1 MKLPSIEQK
10 DKNKHSSIIKEKF
23 KIIKENNYQSP
34 TFKSNSFINKM
45 KEIKEV
51 KIYLKEKFIKTE
63 IDESFLK
70 DIEKEYAEQFLLKMK
85 IFPTKNLIQKILKNC
100 PLKDCDFQLYDETIF
115 INYREKNVKSLH
127 IFPVFERKRKKVN
140 DLQSHNFSIKTEK
153 NNFSRNDISVLANNK
168 TLTYRNKNFGKLKGD
183 AFGKEYKKN
192 YKHLSIETTPS
203 NKNYFETLNN
213 FSSKNNND
221 ILNIYRFNSINSHN
235 NNEEFLY
242 NREKIDDLFV
252 KYKENVSNLQLF
264 SNKKSIVKVDLSPEN
279 IRNKYIYSESNW
291 SNKIYEN
298 KGKLSKISKS
308 ILSYRNIL
316 NNEKYFFDLR
326 KIENLNSDIIQEIKE
341 PINPQLELIIKDI
354 NYILDNFPFDE
365 FIYIKKD
372 EQLIKGSKEI
382 NEINNNFNLNKI
394 VLNNKKEFLGILKII
409 SSNDSCRI
417 IILCINLIYWIIFGG
432 NNQIQIDKNT
442 KELIY
447 LKLMKE
453 WELFSANFKNKNL
466 FYKIYIPLFII
477 MCRIEIEN
485 YFSRKYF
492 YLFEDKKNKIIFLKK
507 ANAIISEIF
516 DKHGYMNTFN
526 LLCQK
531 NDEFNKKFRINNIGH
546 YKNKLYSTSN
556 FVEMLFRNSD
566 ENLKNEIEVKEKE
579 NFIAEHKKKYFS
591 FYLEKMNNNLKRRN
605 LEPIFKIK
613 FKSNE
618 QKEEPNL
625 LNINKKEINSNTN
638 NELFLNND

>member
-168 TLTYRNKNFGKLKGD
+168 TLTYRNKNFGKLKNNT
-183 AFGKEYKKN
+183 FGKEYKKN

-221 ILNIYRFNSINSHN
+221 ILNIYRFNSIDSHN

-308 ILSYRNIL
+308 ILSYKNIL

-453 WELFSANFKNKNL
+453 WELLSSKFINKTI
-466 FYKIYIPLFII
+466 FFKIYVPLFII
-477 MCRIEIEN
+477 ICRIEIEN
-485 YFSRKYF
+485 CFLRKYTH
-492 YLFEDKKNKIIFLKK
+492 LLEDKKNKLFFLKK

-526 LLCQK
+526 LFCQK
-531 NDEFNKKFRINNIGH
+531 KDENNKKFKISIGH
-546 YKNKLYSTSN
+546 YKNKLYATSN
-556 FVEMLFRNSD
+556 FLETLFKNED
-566 ENLKNEIEVKEKE
+566 DNLKNENEIKERE
-579 NFIAEHKKKYFS
+579 NYIIQYKKKYFS
-591 FYLEKMNNNLKRRN
+591 FYLDKMNNHLKRRN
-605 LEPIFKIK
+605 LEPIFKTK
-613 FKSNE
+613 YKTNE
-618 QKEEPNL
+618 QKEE
-625 LNINKKEINSNTN
+625 LNIINIKSEEYDNNLDDKKTTFE
-638 NELFLNND
+638 